1 MTMANQDFTMTAGDT
16 KLVTVDVVDEQSA
29 PIAMQGAT
37 LRWVLKERDDIATAL
52 LVKTSQPG
60 GGITIPDVLGNI
72 FIIRLEAADTVGLA
86 GVYYHD
92 CEIVDG
98 DGNKS
103 TIYQG
108 HVNIRENVPEE

>member
-1 MTMANQDFTMTAGDT
+1 MTMVNQDFTMTAGDT
-16 KLVTVDVVDEQSA
+16 RLIDVDVVDEQGV
-29 PIAMQGAT
+29 PITMQGAA
-37 LRWVLKERDDIATAL
+37 LRWVLKERDDSTTAL

-60 GGITIPDVLGNI
+60 DGITIPNVLSNI
-72 FIIRLEAADTVGLA
+72 CIIRLEAADTVGLA

-103 TIYQG
+103 TLYQG
-108 HVNIRENVPEE
+108 HVNMRENVSEQ